1 MRETLTVIRADCL
14 AATTEWLPSKGKTA
28 VRLNRLM
35 GPAIGGWQA
44 AHPSGFLRARSCA
57 RSVSSEA
64 RTIPSGAVVGSWK
77 YPLIHAGESVE
88 VRVHC
93 S

>member
-1 MRETLTVIRADCL
+1 MIRADCL

-44 AHPSGFLRARSCA
+44 ATQADSCA
-57 RSVSSEA
+57 RDRAPDQYPRRLEQSHPGRSWG
-64 RTIPSGAVVGSWK
+64 RGST
-77 YPLIHAGESVE
+77 
-88 VRVHC
+88 R
-93 S
+93 